1 MTPGLLP
8 DNTTK
13 THRSVSVRESLLRS
27 TSLAVVL
34 SLLIVTVP
42 AITFTII
49 TTQFLNDT
57 QDTPGYPTPHTITI
71 TITTLALFLI
81 ATAAA
86 AVYAVV
92 RWQAGK
98 VSDPLVEL
106 ANDAKRLGEG
116 NPRIHQTASG
126 ITEIDLVTSELDR
139 SARRL
144 ITSLAAERDFSADAS
159 HQLRT
164 PLTAL
169 LMRLEEIAATD
180 DLDVAHEE
188 AGIAIQQV
196 ERLTD
201 TVEALLR
208 KNRRSVETPRMV
220 RVDRTLAELQRL
232 WQPKFERESRAI
244 HVTGIRGVSVW
255 ATSVNLTQILGV
267 IIENSLAHGSGTTVV
282 DVRLSGPSVIITIT
296 DEGPGVDPD
305 LAPYVF
311 DKEVS
316 TSGSGL
322 GLSIAR
328 SLAEGYGGRLELLR
342 TKPATFALFLQAV
355 ATD

>member
-1 MTPGLLP
+1 M
-8 DNTTK
+8 
-13 THRSVSVRESLLRS
+13 SVRESLLRS
-27 TSLAVVL
+27 TTLAVAL
-34 SLLIVTVP
+34 SLLIVTMP
-42 AITFTII
+42 AVIFTFVIARVAD
-49 TTQFLNDT
+49 QVALL
-57 QDTPGYPTPHTITI
+57 QSYPGP
-71 TITTLALFLI
+71 LALTLLLVGLALMLI
-81 ATAAA
+81 AVDGV

-106 ANDAKRLGEG
+106 ASDAKKLGEG
-116 NPRIHQTASG
+116 DPRVRQTESG
-126 ITEIDLVTSELDR
+126 ITEIDAVTSELDR

-144 ITSLAAERDFSADAS
+144 ISSLAAERDFSADAS

-180 DLDVAHEE
+180 DLEIAHEE
-188 AGIAIQQV
+188 AEIAIEQV
-196 ERLTD
+196 ERLTG
-201 TVEALLR
+201 TVDALLR
-208 KNRRSVETPRMV
+208 KARRSVETPRPV

-232 WQPKFERESRAI
+232 WQPKFEEHGRAVQ
-244 HVTGIRGVSVW
+244 VTGIRGVQVW

-267 IIENSLAHGSGTTVV
+267 IIENSLSHGSGTTVV
-282 DVRLSGPSVIITIT
+282 DVRLSGPSVIITVT
-296 DEGPGVDPD
+296 DEGPGVDPAI
-305 LAPYVF
+305 APYVF

-322 GLSIAR
+322 GLALAR

-342 TKPATFALFLQAV
+342 TKPATFALFLQTV
-355 ATD
+355 VPD